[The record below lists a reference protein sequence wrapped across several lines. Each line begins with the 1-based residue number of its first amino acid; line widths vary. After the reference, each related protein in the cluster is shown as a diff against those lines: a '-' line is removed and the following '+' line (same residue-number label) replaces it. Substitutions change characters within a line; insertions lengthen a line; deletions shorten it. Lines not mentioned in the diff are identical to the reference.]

1 MNWAAIVWF
10 SMLVIFLAA
19 EAATVTLVSIWFAA
33 GSLMAMVIS
42 LLSGSFRL
50 QIFAFL
56 AVSVLLLAALRPMVR
71 KHFKPK
77 IVPTNVDSII
87 GTQGYVTEEIN
98 NLSAQGQVKLGSM
111 HWTARSSSGEPI
123 PAGTRIQADRIEG
136 VKVYVSSAEVPAEA

>member
-1 MNWAAIVWF
+1 MDKFIWLALMVVFMLAEATTVTTISLWF
-10 SMLVIFLAA
+10 AGGALAA
-19 EAATVTLVSIWFAA
+19 LITSILGGPVWLQVVVFF
-33 GSLMAMVIS
+33 VIS
-42 LLSGSFRL
+42 G
-50 QIFAFL
+50 
-56 AVSVLLLAALRPMVR
+56 VLLAALRPMVR

-136 VKVYVSSAEVPAEA
+136 VKVYVSPAEVPAEA